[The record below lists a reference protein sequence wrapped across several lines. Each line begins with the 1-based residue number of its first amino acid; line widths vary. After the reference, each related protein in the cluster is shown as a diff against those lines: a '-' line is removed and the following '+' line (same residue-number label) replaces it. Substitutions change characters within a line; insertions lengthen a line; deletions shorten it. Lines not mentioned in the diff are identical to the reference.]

1 MNRNIPI
8 LGFILGILF
17 PLLGVVIMYLV
28 KFSGTP
34 FSGFIQTMMNNHKVA
49 SMVLSL
55 SLMANAIPFIYY
67 TNKRLDYTAR
77 GILVATM
84 LYAVLIVLLRYVW

>member
-8 LGFILGILF
+8 IGFFVGLIFPMLGMLVMYFI
-17 PLLGVVIMYLV
+17 
-28 KFSGTP
+28 KFNDTP
-34 FSGFIQTMMNNHKVA
+34 FTGFIQTMVNNHKLA

-55 SLMANAIPFIYY
+55 SLMANTIPFIYY

-84 LYAVLIVLLRYVW
+84 LYAVLIVLLRFVW